1 MNAVSSQTY
10 DVTYDNL
17 SGKITVDSSTTPF
30 KFFQNGSTSQKIL
43 GLTGDTPSSSSVTFQ
58 NPIDLTGVKM
68 VLVTSQ
74 NVRSNDVVVAGQ
86 ESLNIL
92 ACIPINQETQT
103 VLCSQNYF
111 DSDFIDTESGLVST
125 IDIQLL
131 DSETLDAC
139 MPAQIK
145 KMILNKLSN
154 FATKAKAFGL
164 RSLQVYNKANSGIRD
179 FVRHASTVRDVY
191 NKASAAIV
199 DDTSVPVK
207 VRDYATRGQGA
218 PLADIVK
225 SVTLN
230 ILKDNICIRFWDDVA
245 EVYAAFR
252 FLGVDDLLYDFQ
264 DVLRSNNAPEQLR
277 NNNETVEKEVF
288 WAEKSKHIHA
298 RNPTGFFDQP
308 VFQKYRGF
316 GTVETQFVPNAPTGY
331 LRNAYGRSLNPDTF
345 HRVFSDT
352 DLRRMNAGRVDDRS
366 PKSVQETRY
375 TNFVRVKKGVKMNT
389 WDQTSMLEKT
399 GLGTSGVD
407 IGLDNSMA
415 AKRKGKGPVTETSDI
430 DINIKSSK
438 SIKSEKRIPSPI
450 SDTGDQFDTP
460 AWSGSPTPGP
470 PVSPKKS
477 KAAFK
482 SILNRNRSNHLLHPE
497 CETRMPESSAEFTR
511 MYQEWYNNGSQPYTS
526 WTNIDWSKKL
536 KRSHS
541 NYMPSKK
548 PQPQEEVVE
557 SDESLASTDTEAE
570 DDTQA
575 EQDYV
580 KALVDKY
587 AAAKK
592 PQDGDGEPEPV
603 EKPVKKKRVGT
614 PKQIEHLKGAR
625 EKAVIVRKQLAEK
638 RRREEAEQ
646 KEKDEQSRI
655 VKEAMRLRELEKESK
670 KAKKQVSKKPK
681 KVIESS
687 SEEEEVIVRKKPKK
701 KKVVYIESSDEEIPA
716 PQHSRPAPAPISKRG
731 SQGFKF
737 QSFMVKMPLPNSVQG
752 QYTVRRNFQVLDNLR
767 AGTVR
772 ANNVKGDVVENI
784 DGVFFIRDL
793 ITPSEK
799 IHIAQDRGIYEI
811 SIDDNTAYDPLFVDD
826 TNTIGLRHD
835 GSLEVVEGELSVV
848 FPPKETLVEPL
859 IRDFDGIKLQHD
871 ETMKVTHGMLG
882 IDYQDPLYLNMQQK
896 FSVDY
901 DQSLTV
907 NTEGQ
912 LAVVPEFINN
922 TVIVE
927 APLQRR
933 VEDSHIVLNAGKGLQ
948 VNDDGELQTDLNNII
963 KPLGALHANGLFDLA
978 DDFLEYG
985 YEAID
990 EIFGDGEDTEVK
1002 LLRLK
1007 TSSDFTQK
1015 GLLSGSKVLA
1025 IKNKGANRI
1034 PYYATIS
1041 DEFDTDD
1048 TFRYNSTLNELHVG
1062 HVSLNTNFNPDN
1074 NEAVTA
1080 GYAEQLY
1087 QSETGSPIDVS
1098 ALSNGRRTLGLRT
1111 DATLAVENQVL
1122 GVNATTLVNGS
1133 SIKVADGKIASG
1145 LIFQPANGVR
1155 LREGTNNDVQLALE
1169 VEGALEKVGLNKIK
1183 EVLTFGAGLQR
1194 TENAV
1199 SMDLKSAN
1207 SQILVDNET
1216 GTLTGNVEAKPNS
1229 GLVFNENILDLD
1241 KSAII
1246 DGSTI
1251 TVHNGKLTGNL
1262 YHFGDGF
1269 SVDTQSNG
1277 NNTVALELE
1286 GSTHI
1291 QVQGN
1296 KISTDLK
1303 PYTGGQNVT
1312 VSNNTISVNI
1322 PQETPYSGG
1331 PGISVAGKTISNT
1344 LNISAGMGITVMG
1357 SAATGYIIS
1366 SQNLKTQ
1373 DDDDDERKTD
1383 NEDDTLKNENNET
1396 VQSTSP
1402 VSTILPFPL
1411 IPFPPPP
1418 PVIPLVPIFPFI
1430 GLLPTL
1436 LVIFGYQ
1443 RERKKKKNPDGTDMT
1458 NSDGTPVFDTT
1469 PEGEWIWSEGSNVAI
1484 QSDKTTRLTRLLM
1497 DDWPEDVR
1505 VGYWASVMNLSKT
1518 WQFEEL
1524 ISRPWTIETVS
1535 SLVEPLDTRLLT
1547 AESSIANHGGRLYGA
1562 EIALDAVEA
1571 KVSILESNSP
1581 ITVGK
1586 GLVKNSNVISI
1597 NPYQSETLSAIG
1609 DVVFGMQR
1617 WVPSTVFFTDSEPS
1631 TTTVAGEAWGNGTDN
1646 VNRSHKAFANWGSSL
1661 YFTNLYTGA
1670 GAAGVSYKGEW
1681 IQIQLPAAKSISAT
1695 RLRYRDGGNILGMP
1709 QTFAILGSN
1718 DGASWNLLY
1727 HQSTPVGWSDSNRDP
1742 KWFTSTNTTAYSFIR
1757 LPLFIGNGLT
1767 GSNANFTQTIT
1778 ASAAPTIG
1786 AHLVNKTF
1794 TDATQGYKCRN
1805 LINWE
1810 TGDTQCFFRVTNA
1823 ESSLAGKQGLL
1834 SVSSGIT
1841 LSNNVLG
1848 YDSAIISTKASTDA
1862 LATRV
1867 TNAESSLAGKQ
1878 GLLSVSSGITL
1889 SNNVLGYDSAIISTK
1904 ASTDAL
1910 ATRVTNAE
1918 SSITTLQTG
1927 KQNSLSVAAG
1937 ITLTNSVLGY
1947 DSAIIATK
1955 SSVDAL
1961 ATSKQDVLTAGTG
1974 LTKTGATLLV
1984 NASQPQITSV
1994 GTLTS
1999 LAVNG
2004 YINITNTGSVALSIA
2019 DNVSFGRCGANTQWF
2034 SNAQTG
2040 DAIIRASG
2048 SKVIRLGTNINAS
2061 LVDIFDGGMVLNS
2074 GNLTVATAPT
2084 LGSLTATNTNVTNLT
2099 GRVVSLESG
2108 GSTNKEITV
2117 WSKIKGS
2124 DTVPVPLPPAGGAAL
2139 TAGTS
2144 TPTTWEYLN
2153 GTYTLT
2159 ASSIYSAGYEA
2170 YRGFK
2175 SERLTAPWVSGN
2187 ASWID
2192 SNSTFVPGEWIAV
2205 DLPAARTISSV
2216 TIYQRLGEPSPS
2228 MPLRIAVLVGQSTG
2242 TMTVAVDQDNIP
2254 DVPNHTLNFTAASYK
2269 YIRLVLTTTTAGFPL
2284 ALDHAQVKIAS
2295 SEDSVSTSSGSLQIA
2310 GGVGI
2315 NRNLFVGGGLNV
2327 SNPSTTTS
2335 VLAYLNAPS
2344 LAAPANVSMQL
2355 GVAASLNNNA
2365 YWNFTYLG
2373 AGSTTNSTNIG
2384 LFGGVTALSVSNST
2398 ISVTGTGESTSSTT
2412 GALQVAGGLSV
2423 QKSINIG
2430 TGTIPCGITT
2440 EVGGSTPLLNVGINY
2455 RHTPSLTSGA
2465 AALRIDGR
2473 GFGTGGTPFFFF
2485 TRPPGSSTETPV
2497 VTIDMTGRLAV
2508 NGGLLNLTNGASNL
2522 IHYSTAGVQAP
2533 TFSTRSTGT
2542 KIVLYPEISGTT
2554 VDYSVGVESGH
2565 VWHAVPTTGS
2575 STGFKWYGGVTE
2587 IARLNSLGLTVNGSV
2602 DSKVPTFFIVD
2613 NTQISTYQNLP
2624 ANVVTKIQMVTT
2636 TRYNKGVQSGWRNGT
2651 YDYVIPKTGLWQFH
2665 VSIGLTNFI
2674 GNNNIMFSIDVNGEL
2689 PPDRISTQATIN
2701 AQFPNQY
2708 STVQGTFHLL
2718 LNANDIISLKF
2729 NPTIA
2734 CYTAGLDWNC
2744 ISKLSGQLIAAS

>member
-1 MNAVSSQTY
+1 
-10 DVTYDNL
+10 
-17 SGKITVDSSTTPF
+17 
-30 KFFQNGSTSQKIL
+30 
-43 GLTGDTPSSSSVTFQ
+43 
-58 NPIDLTGVKM
+58 
-68 VLVTSQ
+68 
-74 NVRSNDVVVAGQ
+74 
-86 ESLNIL
+86 
-92 ACIPINQETQT
+92 
-103 VLCSQNYF
+103 
-111 DSDFIDTESGLVST
+111 
-125 IDIQLL
+125 
-131 DSETLDAC
+131 
-139 MPAQIK
+139 
-145 KMILNKLSN
+145 
-154 FATKAKAFGL
+154 
-164 RSLQVYNKANSGIRD
+164 
-179 FVRHASTVRDVY
+179 
-191 NKASAAIV
+191 
-199 DDTSVPVK
+199 
-207 VRDYATRGQGA
+207 
-218 PLADIVK
+218 
-225 SVTLN
+225 
-230 ILKDNICIRFWDDVA
+230 
-245 EVYAAFR
+245 
-252 FLGVDDLLYDFQ
+252 
-264 DVLRSNNAPEQLR
+264 
-277 NNNETVEKEVF
+277 
-288 WAEKSKHIHA
+288 
-298 RNPTGFFDQP
+298 
-308 VFQKYRGF
+308 
-316 GTVETQFVPNAPTGY
+316 
-331 LRNAYGRSLNPDTF
+331 
-345 HRVFSDT
+345 
-352 DLRRMNAGRVDDRS
+352 
-366 PKSVQETRY
+366 
-375 TNFVRVKKGVKMNT
+375 
-389 WDQTSMLEKT
+389 
-399 GLGTSGVD
+399 
-407 IGLDNSMA
+407 
-415 AKRKGKGPVTETSDI
+415 
-430 DINIKSSK
+430 
-438 SIKSEKRIPSPI
+438 
-450 SDTGDQFDTP
+450 
-460 AWSGSPTPGP
+460 
-470 PVSPKKS
+470 
-477 KAAFK
+477 
-482 SILNRNRSNHLLHPE
+482 
-497 CETRMPESSAEFTR
+497 
-511 MYQEWYNNGSQPYTS
+511 
-526 WTNIDWSKKL
+526 
-536 KRSHS
+536 
-541 NYMPSKK
+541 
-548 PQPQEEVVE
+548 
-557 SDESLASTDTEAE
+557 
-570 DDTQA
+570 
-575 EQDYV
+575 
-580 KALVDKY
+580 
-587 AAAKK
+587 
-592 PQDGDGEPEPV
+592 
-603 EKPVKKKRVGT
+603 
-614 PKQIEHLKGAR
+614 
-625 EKAVIVRKQLAEK
+625 
-638 RRREEAEQ
+638 
-646 KEKDEQSRI
+646 
-655 VKEAMRLRELEKESK
+655 
-670 KAKKQVSKKPK
+670 
-681 KVIESS
+681 
-687 SEEEEVIVRKKPKK
+687 
-701 KKVVYIESSDEEIPA
+701 
-716 PQHSRPAPAPISKRG
+716 
-731 SQGFKF
+731 
-737 QSFMVKMPLPNSVQG
+737 
-752 QYTVRRNFQVLDNLR
+752 
-767 AGTVR
+767 
-772 ANNVKGDVVENI
+772 
-784 DGVFFIRDL
+784 
-793 ITPSEK
+793 
-799 IHIAQDRGIYEI
+799 
-811 SIDDNTAYDPLFVDD
+811 
-826 TNTIGLRHD
+826 
-835 GSLEVVEGELSVV
+835 
-848 FPPKETLVEPL
+848 
-859 IRDFDGIKLQHD
+859 
-871 ETMKVTHGMLG
+871 MKVTHGMLG

-933 VEDSHIVLNAGKGLQ
+933 GLQ

-1074 NEAVTA
+1074 NEAITA

-1122 GVNATTLVNGS
+1122 CVNVSPLVNGS
-1133 SIKVADGKIASG
+1133 SVKIDGNGKIASG

-1277 NNTVALELE
+1277 NNTVNMELE

-1366 SQNLKTQ
+1366 SQNLKQ
-1373 DDDDDERKTD
+1373 NDDDDDERKTD
-1383 NEDDTLKNENNET
+1383 NEDDTLKNENNEV

-1436 LVIFGYQ
+1436 LGTLGGFAVIFGYQ
-1443 RERKKKKNPDGTDMT
+1443 RERKKKQNPDGTDMM
-1458 NSDGTPVFDTT
+1458 NEDGTPVFDTT

-1484 QSDKTTRLTRLLM
+1484 QSDKVTRRTRLLM

-1586 GLVKNSNVISI
+1586 GLLKNSNTISL
-1597 NPYQSETLSAIG
+1597 NPYQSETISAIG
-1609 DVVFGMQR
+1609 DIVFGMQR

-1631 TTTVAGEAWGNGTDN
+1631 TSIVTGEAWGNGTYVISCSHSDN

-1661 YFTNLYTGA
+1661 YFSNLYTGA
-1670 GAAGVSYKGEW
+1670 GGTSSRTTETTAAGVSYKGEW

-1718 DGASWNLLY
+1718 DGATWNLLY

-1742 KWFTSTNTTAYSFIR
+1742 KWFTSTNTTAYSYIR
-1757 LPLFIGNGLT
+1757 LVMLTNGGGYAYCGLRIELFTPLDSVTINKPLFIGNGLT
-1767 GSNANFTQTIT
+1767 GST
-1778 ASAAPTIG
+1778 ATFSKTVIAEAAPTIG
-1786 AHLVNKTF
+1786 NHLINKTF
-1794 TDATQGYKCRN
+1794 ADATYSTITN
-1805 LINWE
+1805 LATTN
-1810 TGDTQCFFRVTNA
+1810 TNLTLLTTRVTTA
-1823 ESSLAGKQGLL
+1823 ESTLTGKQNAL
-1834 SVSSGIT
+1834 SVSSGLT
-1841 LSNNVLG
+1841 LTTNSVLG
-1848 YDSAIISTKASTDA
+1848 YDSSVISSKASTDA
-1862 LATRV
+1862 LNTRV
-1867 TNAESSLAGKQ
+1867 GTTEASITSLQNGKQ
-1878 GLLSVSSGITL
+1878 NLLSMGGGLILTNNIL
-1889 SNNVLGYDSAIISTK
+1889 SYDSAIIASKTSVDSVTSRVST
-1904 ASTDAL
+1904 
-1910 ATRVTNAE
+1910 AE
-1918 SSITTLQTG
+1918 TSITTLQTG
-1927 KQNSLSVAAG
+1927 KQNLLSTGAG
-1937 ITLTNSVLGY
+1937 LILANNTLSY
-1947 DSAIIATK
+1947 DSAVIASK

-1961 ATSKQDVLTAGTG
+1961 STSKQDVITVGTG
-1974 LTKTGATLLV
+1974 LTKTGATLSV
-1984 NASQPQITSV
+1984 NASQTQITSV
-1994 GTLTS
+1994 GTLTALS
-1999 LAVNG
+1999 VNG

-2019 DNVSFGRCGANTQWF
+2019 DNVSFGRCGSNTQWF

-2048 SKVIRLGTNINAS
+2048 SKVIRLGTNTNAS
-2061 LVDIFDGGMVLNS
+2061 IVDIFDGGMVVNS
-2074 GNLTVATAPT
+2074 GNLTVASAPT
-2084 LGSLTATNTNVTNLT
+2084 LGNHLVNKTYVDGSFASIGSLTTTNTNVMNLT

-2124 DTVPVPLPPAGGAAL
+2124 DTVPVPLPPPGGPAL

-2153 GTYTLT
+2153 GTYTVN
-2159 ASSIYSAGYEA
+2159 ASSFHSAGYEA

-2175 SERLTAPWVSGN
+2175 SERLTAPWVSGAGTYN
-2187 ASWID
+2187 STTGVYTTSTASWID

-2254 DVPNHTLNFTAASYK
+2254 DVPSHTLNFTAGSYN
-2269 YIRLVLTTTTAGFPL
+2269 ITTSTAGFPL
-2284 ALDHAQVKIAS
+2284 ALDHSAVKITS
-2295 SEDSVSTSSGSLQIA
+2295 TEDSVSASSGALQIS

-2315 NRNLFVGGGLNV
+2315 GKNLFVGNV
-2327 SNPSTTTS
+2327 NNLVKNVIAETGALLAAFGTTT
-2335 VLAYLNAPS
+2335 AQRIQFFDGD
-2344 LAAPANVSMQL
+2344 AATLVVITP
-2355 GVAASLNNNA
+2355 
-2365 YWNFTYLG
+2365 
-2373 AGSTTNSTNIG
+2373 
-2384 LFGGVTALSVSNST
+2384 
-2398 ISVTGTGESTSSTT
+2398 TGESTSSTT

-2430 TGTIPCGITT
+2430 TAAISCGLTT
-2440 EVGGSTPLLNVGINY
+2440 EPVSSTQPLLNLGVNF
-2455 RHTPSLTSGA
+2455 RHTPTIANGG

-2485 TRPPGSSTETPV
+2485 TRPPGSSTETAV
-2497 VTIDMTGRLAV
+2497 ASIDMTGKLAL

-2542 KIVLYPEISGTT
+2542 KIVLYPQIAPDY
-2554 VDYSVGVESGH
+2554 VDYAIGMEGGHLQVRKMGLTPSTSEAKQIIQDFTTNVVELVEGLHTSLYDSSNQDTRTSNKNSSENTEQFQVELGWTIPNLVTPATLEPSANTPIIHILFADDDVITQRMFERYWKKYSPRVSVSTASDGVQ
-2565 VWHAVPTTGS
+2565 AIAL
-2575 STGFKWYGGVTE
+2575 FKKQRFSIVFTDIE
-2587 IARLNSLGLTVNGSV
+2587 MPFKDGLTVVSEIRAFERET
-2602 DSKVPTFFIVD
+2602 SSPPVPIIGVSGY
-2613 NTQISTYQNLP
+2613 STRSYQEKGMALGFTDF
-2624 ANVVTKIQMVTT
+2624 VQ
-2636 TRYNKGVQSGWRNGT
+2636 KGVGFQMKDCHTLVERYCG
-2651 YDYVIPKTGLWQFH
+2651 VI
-2665 VSIGLTNFI
+2665 
-2674 GNNNIMFSIDVNGEL
+2674 
-2689 PPDRISTQATIN
+2689 
-2701 AQFPNQY
+2701 
-2708 STVQGTFHLL
+2708 
-2718 LNANDIISLKF
+2718 
-2729 NPTIA
+2729 
-2734 CYTAGLDWNC
+2734 
-2744 ISKLSGQLIAAS
+2744 